1 MIDDIG
7 SIIELLDEM
16 SSVLDGHVDIYM
28 IGGGAMMFLGSKGY
42 TKDLDLVVSGDREY
56 HMIIKALSEM
66 GFISDRPTK
75 GMDNVNLSD
84 TLVRGAYRIDL
95 FDRTVCGCL
104 RLSDSMKERSTKRY
118 ESEKVS
124 LLSCSPEDI
133 FILKSVTEREGDLS
147 DCNNLIRVAERFDW
161 PSFLKEL
168 ELQMGFG
175 EPIWITYVVERLIRM
190 NFESRNPGVLKA
202 VTSMEGTYLNQW
214 ADRFEKR

>member
-202 VTSMEGTYLNQW
+202 VTSMEGIYLNQW